1 MDIGSLMDIAGGM
14 DNLGEALKG
23 VAAEQVVFSNRMQDP
38 NQKGGKSESDK
49 QEEVKNTAKLA
60 AEREHARQ
68 KTMSDNQGSSND
80 LSINTL
86 RNNSIEAN
94 SASLVNTGVIRDAP
108 ASSLKQGVGAKEG
121 LEKLYAEQQSFE
133 SPKQQVAD
141 PINAK
146 PEIEAEAAKKHEAEL
161 QSSKAAQRS
170 EALKLQEQQAQ
181 KADVKPKSKYPRPTP
196 QEKSPKPAPVPD
208 RFASQ
213 LSERQEEKPEDAVES
228 KQLLL
233 ARFLKT
239 MQDPKKKEQGK
250 KQEKFS
256 KEELQTIKK
265 AAEEDNKLL
274 SDRQAILLGTVDFN
288 KRALQADQQSSHTK
302 KVELGVSNKA
312 ELSNSNKTSIHSS
325 PTHTQDTSSVVGKT
339 ASLDKTPS
347 STPDRTESASR
358 FPRPSPF
365 NKTGWQ

>member
-1 MDIGSLMDIAGGM
+1 MDIGSLTDIAGGM
-14 DNLGEALKG
+14 ENLGEALKG
-23 VAAEQVVFSNRMQDP
+23 VAAEEVVFSNRMQDP

-49 QEEVKNTAKLA
+49 QEEVKKTAKLA
-60 AEREHARQ
+60 AEREHTRQ
-68 KTMSDNQGSSND
+68 KMMSDNQGGSND
-80 LSINTL
+80 LSINTI

-94 SASLVNTGVIRDAP
+94 SANLVNTGVIRDAP
-108 ASSLKQGVGAKEG
+108 VSSLKQGAGAKEG

-133 SPKQQVAD
+133 PPKQQVAD
-141 PINAK
+141 PINAE
-146 PEIEAEAAKKHEAEL
+146 PEVEAEVAKKHEAEL
-161 QSSKAAQRS
+161 QSSKTMQKS
-170 EALKLQEQQAQ
+170 EAIKLQEQQAQ
-181 KADVKPKSKYPRPTP
+181 EAGVKTQKKYPRPTP

-213 LSERQEEKPEDAVES
+213 SSERQEEKPEEEVES

-239 MQDPKKKEQGK
+239 MQDPKRKP
-250 KQEKFS
+250 QEKFS

-265 AAEEDNKLL
+265 ATEEGSNSL